1 MKQPFQI
8 KIQEST
14 LNDLR
19 SRLGNIRWPDE
30 IENINWEYGT
40 NKRYLKSLCDY
51 WRDKFDWTKQE
62 ELLNSF
68 QHFKSIIAGAE
79 LHYIYQKGEGEN
91 SIPLLLIHGYPDSFV
106 RFLKIIPLLTK
117 VDENGLSFD
126 LIIPSIPGYG
136 FSGIPATSGM
146 NASRIADLFSIL
158 MTKEL
163 GYTKYIVHGGDWGS
177 SITEQLALHYSGSLF
192 GIHLT
197 EIPFIHLFTIP
208 TNELT
213 PAEKKYLDDGKR
225 WQQTEGGYA
234 IIQSTKPQTLAYGLN
249 DSPVGLAAWII
260 DKFHSWSDCNGDLE
274 SCFTKD
280 ELLTNLTIYW
290 ETQTINSAFRLYYE
304 SRVTMDEQVKTEWKK
319 IEVPTAVAMFP
330 KDIINAPKD
339 FGYRLFNI
347 QQWTEMPKGGHFAA
361 LEQPTLLAND
371 IRKFVTAI
379 KPAK

>member
-8 KIQEST
+8 KIPEPI
-14 LNDLR
+14 LDDLR
-19 SRLGNIRWPDE
+19 SKLGNTRWTDE
-30 IENINWEYGT
+30 IENLNWEYGT
-40 NKRYLKSLCDY
+40 NKPYLKELCNY
-51 WRDKFDWTKQE
+51 WQHKFDWAKQE

-68 QHFKSIIAGAE
+68 QHFKSTIDGTE
-79 LHYIYQKGEGEN
+79 LHYIHQKGEGKN
-91 SIPLLLIHGYPDSFV
+91 SIPLLLTHGYPDSFI
-106 RFLKIIPLLTK
+106 RFLKIIPLLTLA
-117 VDENGLSFD
+117 DENGHSFD

-136 FSGIPATSGM
+136 FSEIPAKPGM
-146 NASRIADLFSIL
+146 NARRIADLFSIL

-163 GYTKYIVHGGDWGS
+163 GYAKYMAHGGDWGS
-177 SITEQLALHYSGSLF
+177 SITEQLALHYPESLS

-208 TNELT
+208 PDELT
-213 PAEKKYLDDGKR
+213 PAEKKYLDEGKK
-225 WQQTEGGYA
+225 WQQVEGGYA

-249 DSPVGLAAWII
+249 DSPAGLAAWII
-260 DKFHSWSDCNGDLE
+260 DKFHAWSDCNGNLE

-290 ETQTINSAFRLYYE
+290 ATQTINSAFRLYYE
-304 SRVTMDEQVKTEWKK
+304 SRIAMPEQLKAKWKK
-319 IEVPTAVAMFP
+319 IEVPTAVAIFP

-339 FGYRLFNI
+339 FGYRFFNV

-371 IRKFVTAI
+371 IRKFAAVI
-379 KPAK
+379 LR

>member
-8 KIQEST
+8 KISESI

-19 SRLGNIRWPDE
+19 SKLGNTRWTDE
-30 IENINWEYGT
+30 IGNLNWEYGT
-40 NKRYLKSLCDY
+40 NKPYLKELCNY
-51 WRDKFDWTKQE
+51 WQDKFDWAKQE
-62 ELLNSF
+62 ALLNSF
-68 QHFKSIIAGAE
+68 QHFKSTIDGEE
-79 LHYIYQKGEGEN
+79 LHYIHQKGEGEN
-91 SIPLLLIHGYPDSFV
+91 SIPLLLTHGFPDSFI
-106 RFLKIIPLLTK
+106 RFLKIIPLLTQ

-136 FSGIPATSGM
+136 FSGIPVKSGM
-146 NASRIADLFSIL
+146 NARRIADLFSTL

-163 GYTKYIVHGGDWGS
+163 GYTKYMAHGGDWGS
-177 SITEQLALHYSGSLF
+177 SITEQLALHYAGSLS

-208 TNELT
+208 PNELT
-213 PAEKKYLDDGKR
+213 PAEKKYLDEGKR

-260 DKFHSWSDCNGDLE
+260 DKFHAWSDCNGDLE

-290 ETQTINSAFRLYYE
+290 VTQTINSAFRLYYE
-304 SRVTMDEQVKTEWKK
+304 SAVAMAAQTKIPSKK

-339 FGYRLFNI
+339 FAYRFFNV

-361 LEQPTLLAND
+361 LEQPILLADD
-371 IRKFVTAI
+371 IRKFAAVI
-379 KPAK
+379 